1 MNERR
6 TMSKRSSII
15 AITGALC
22 ASVLLSACGSGSANN
37 ARPAD
42 DTAAASKVSGTITVY
57 TSEPQN
63 KLNDIIKDFNVEY
76 PDIHVKNYRAGTGDL
91 TTRIEA
97 EQANGSVGADILWAA
112 DAATFEG
119 YKATKLIDG
128 VSDADGYYTGTRIIP
143 TVIAYNTT
151 AITAAP
157 TSWKDLANAKYN
169 GKLVMP
175 NPAVSGAAAYNAAA
189 WYLDK
194 NLGEQWFTDLGK
206 NKPVIADSNGPVSQP
221 VGVVVDYL
229 IRDLKAKGSPLS
241 VSYPSEGAPY
251 VSEPIGIFKSS
262 KNKEAAKAFVD
273 YIISKQG
280 QKKAVEQ
287 NYLPVRKDV
296 GTPKD
301 TPSMDKIKLLNPDL
315 SKITEVKKTALN
327 AFNWRASRHPVA
339 SLHDCSCPSSVRDH
353 CLRIDMVAPRRNLHA
368 RGTRCGPQQHRLFPC
383 RRIIVYLHSC
393 CSCPVHRT
401 Y

>member
-22 ASVLLSACGSGSANN
+22 ASVLLSACGSGSTNN
-37 ARPAD
+37 ARQAD
-42 DTAAASKVSGTITVY
+42 DTTAASKVSGTITVY

-63 KLNDIIKDFNVEY
+63 KLNDIIKDFNAEY

-119 YKATKLIDG
+119 YKSKDMLEQYRPADATKLIDG

-151 AITAAP
+151 TITAAP
-157 TSWKDLANAKYN
+157 TSWKDLADAKYN

-206 NKPVIADSNGPVSQP
+206 NKPVIADSNGPVSQAVASGAQP
-221 VGVVVDYL
+221 IGVVVDYL
-229 IRDLKAKGSPLS
+229 IRDLKAKGSPLN

-327 AFNWRASRHPVA
+327 AFTKLV
-339 SLHDCSCPSSVRDH
+339 D
-353 CLRIDMVAPRRNLHA
+353 
-368 RGTRCGPQQHRLFPC
+368 
-383 RRIIVYLHSC
+383 
-393 CSCPVHRT
+393 
-401 Y
+401 